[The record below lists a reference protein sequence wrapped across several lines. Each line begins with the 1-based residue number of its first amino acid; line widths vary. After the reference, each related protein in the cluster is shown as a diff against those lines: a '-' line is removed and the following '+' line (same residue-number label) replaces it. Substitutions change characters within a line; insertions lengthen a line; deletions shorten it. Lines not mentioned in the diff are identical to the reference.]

1 MALQKTEIEAES
13 YCLRVTALAKMVL
26 LQGVYFATVS
36 MHKQFAE
43 VGPDEGNL
51 ANRLESYQELV
62 TEYNDAIEETIEE
75 KGH

>member
-1 MALQKTEIEAES
+1 
-13 YCLRVTALAKMVL
+13 
-26 LQGVYFATVS
+26 VYLATVS
-36 MHKQFAE
+36 MHQQLAE

-62 TEYNDAIEETIEE
+62 TEYDDAIEETIEK